1 MDITLRDSGAE
12 DDAEDD
18 ADDGG
23 ETATPVTPVTPA
35 DPTKP
40 SFAAVTVDDQTY
52 TVGTAIDSLVLPEA
66 AGGDAPITYSVSTL
80 PAGLSFDRA
89 TRTLSGT
96 PTAETDGSV
105 NIIYTAIDSTRDASA
120 LIFAIT
126 VSEGAVAPPTAD
138 GQLTAAP
145 SAVREDAG
153 TTQVSLTLTLDA
165 ATATAETVTFTIVA
179 PSEGRQAVRD
189 VDYSASLGALVTIP
203 AGNTVGT
210 TTLTIIPVNNTT
222 VDSLRAIGVQATF
235 TSGATLMTDIKIAD
249 DETLSTSISL
259 SVSQNAITEDSGQT
273 NITVTATLNG
283 GPLTEAKN
291 VILSI
296 DASSTAT
303 RDVDY
308 AALFT
313 AIIAIPA
320 GSITGSTQFS
330 IIPASDTEAEGSETI
345 KLIGTVAGLTGGEV
359 VITISDEAAMTDDS
373 SDDSS
378 DRMIRP
384 SLSATQSQIKSTPL
398 RRRLP
403 RSCCRKLRA
412 APHRSRTA
420 SRPCPQACRLTRPRG
435 RYRAHRRP

>member
-1 MDITLRDSGAE
+1 M
-12 DDAEDD
+12 
-18 ADDGG
+18 
-23 ETATPVTPVTPA
+23 
-35 DPTKP
+35 
-40 SFAAVTVDDQTY
+40 
-52 TVGTAIDSLVLPEA
+52 
-66 AGGDAPITYSVSTL
+66 GGDAPITYSVSTL

-96 PTAETDGSV
+96 PTAETDGAV

-126 VSEGAVAPPTAD
+126 VNEGAVAPPTAD

-165 ATATAETVTFTIVA
+165 ATTTAETVTFTIVA
-179 PSEGRQAVRD
+179 PSEGKQAVRD

-235 TSGATLMTDIKIAD
+235 ASGAMLMTDIKIAD

-345 KLIGTVAGLTGGEV
+345 KLIGTVAGLTGGEA

-378 DRMIRP
+378 DD
-384 SLSATQSQIKSTPL
+384 SDV
-398 RRRLP
+398 
-403 RSCCRKLRA
+403 
-412 APHRSRTA
+412 
-420 SRPCPQACRLTRPRG
+420 G
-435 RYRAHRRP
+435 